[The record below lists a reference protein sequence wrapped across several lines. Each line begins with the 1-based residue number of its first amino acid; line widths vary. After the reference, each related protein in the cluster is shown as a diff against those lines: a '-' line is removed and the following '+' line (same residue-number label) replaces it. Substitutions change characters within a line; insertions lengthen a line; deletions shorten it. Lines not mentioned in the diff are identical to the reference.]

1 MEVKTIGEMT
11 CLVNGLNLEK
21 FLYNL
26 KSSSEDK
33 FEFDLIYQK
42 TENESELSKIIAQ
55 KFYNNNISEYNINKI
70 CKNCFKNVSTVEN
83 LTINANLSLQI
94 EQFAFENCSKL
105 KTIVFDIK
113 DKVLTIQSDAF
124 KSCNELDCVHIK
136 SASKITIEKD
146 AFSQCYNLRVLILDS
161 DNVEIRENA
170 FESSNDLCIVSK
182 NNDVVKEY
190 CNTNNFEYKELQ

>member
-1 MEVKTIGEMT
+1 MDGKTIGEMNF
-11 CLVNGLNLEK
+11 LVNGSNLEK

-83 LTINANLSLQI
+83 LTINTNLSLQI

-105 KTIVFDIK
+105 KTIIFDIK
-113 DKVLTIQSDAF
+113 DEDLTIQSDAF

-170 FESSNDLCIVSK
+170 FESLNNLCIVCK
-182 NNDVVKEY
+182 NNNVVKEY
-190 CNTNNFEYKELQ
+190 CSKNNVEYKEL

>member
-1 MEVKTIGEMT
+1 MEGIIIGKMT
-11 CLVNGLNLEK
+11 CFVNDSNLEK
-21 FLYNL
+21 FLYNS
-26 KSSSEDK
+26 KEEK
-33 FEFDLIYQK
+33 FIILD
-42 TENESELSKIIAQ
+42 LSKTA
-55 KFYNNNISEYNINKI
+55 KDSKGNPNSKLNEDINKI

-83 LTINANLSLQI
+83 LTIKTNLSLQI

-105 KTIVFDIK
+105 KTIVLDVK
-113 DKVLTIQSDAF
+113 DKDLTIQSDAF

-136 SASKITIEKD
+136 STSKITIEKD

-190 CNTNNFEYKELQ
+190 CNTNNFEYKEL

>member
-1 MEVKTIGEMT
+1 MEIKTIGEMNF
-11 CLVNGLNLEK
+11 LVNGSNLEK

-42 TENESELSKIIAQ
+42 TENEPELSKIIAQ

-83 LTINANLSLQI
+83 IAINANLSLQI

-113 DKVLTIQSDAF
+113 DKDLTIQSDAF

-136 SASKITIEKD
+136 STSKITIEKD

-161 DNVEIRENA
+161 DNVEFRENA

-182 NNDVVKEY
+182 SNKEIKDY
-190 CNTNNFEYKELQ
+190 CSKHNICYKEL

>member
-1 MEVKTIGEMT
+1 MEVIIIGKMT
-11 CLVNGLNLEK
+11 CLVNDSNLEK
-21 FLYNL
+21 FLYNS
-26 KSSSEDK
+26 KEEK
-33 FEFDLIYQK
+33 FIILD
-42 TENESELSKIIAQ
+42 LSKTAKDSKGNPNSKLNEDINII
-55 KFYNNNISEYNINKI
+55 S
-70 CKNCFKNVSTVEN
+70 KNCFKNVSTIEN
-83 LTINANLSLQI
+83 ITINTNLSLQI

-105 KTIVFDIK
+105 KTIIFDIK
-113 DKVLTIQSDAF
+113 DEDLTIQSDAF

-146 AFSQCYNLRVLILDS
+146 AFSQCYNLRVVVLES

-190 CNTNNFEYKELQ
+190 CNTNNFEYKEL

>member
-1 MEVKTIGEMT
+1 MEVIIIGKMT
-11 CLVNGLNLEK
+11 CLVNDSNLEK

-26 KSSSEDK
+26 KSSSEDR
-33 FEFDLIYQK
+33 FDDI
-42 TENESELSKIIAQ
+42 NII
-55 KFYNNNISEYNINKI
+55 S
-70 CKNCFKNVSTVEN
+70 KNCFKNVSTVEN
-83 LTINANLSLQI
+83 ITINTNLSLQI

-105 KTIVFDIK
+105 KIIVFDVK
-113 DKVLTIQSDAF
+113 NNDLTIQSDAF

-146 AFSQCYNLRVLILDS
+146 AFSQCYNLRVVVLES

-182 NNDVVKEY
+182 NNNVVKEY
-190 CNTNNFEYKELQ
+190 CSKNNFEYKEL

>member
-1 MEVKTIGEMT
+1 MEVIIIGKMT
-11 CLVNGLNLEK
+11 CLVNDSNLEK
-21 FLYNL
+21 FLYNS
-26 KSSSEDK
+26 KEEK
-33 FEFDLIYQK
+33 FIILD
-42 TENESELSKIIAQ
+42 LSKTA
-55 KFYNNNISEYNINKI
+55 KDSKGNPNSKLNEDINKI

-83 LTINANLSLQI
+83 IAINANLSLQI

-113 DKVLTIQSDAF
+113 DKDLTIQSDAF

-136 SASKITIEKD
+136 STSKITIEKD

-190 CNTNNFEYKELQ
+190 CSKNNFEYKGLQ

>member
-1 MEVKTIGEMT
+1 MDVKTIGEMNF
-11 CLVNGLNLEK
+11 LVNGSNLEK

-33 FEFDLIYQK
+33 FED
-42 TENESELSKIIAQ
+42 
-55 KFYNNNISEYNINKI
+55 INKI

-83 LTINANLSLQI
+83 LTIKTNLSLQI

-105 KTIVFDIK
+105 KTIVLDVK
-113 DKVLTIQSDAF
+113 DKDLTIQSDAF

-146 AFSQCYNLRVLILDS
+146 AFLQCYNLRVVVLDS

-170 FESSNDLCIVSK
+170 FESSNNLCIVSK

-190 CNTNNFEYKELQ
+190 CNTNNFEYKEL

>member
-1 MEVKTIGEMT
+1 MEVKTIGEMNF
-11 CLVNGLNLEK
+11 LVNGSNLEK

-42 TENESELSKIIAQ
+42 TENEPELSKIIAQ

-83 LTINANLSLQI
+83 LTINTNSSLQI

-105 KTIVFDIK
+105 KTIVLDVK
-113 DKVLTIQSDAF
+113 DKDLTIQSDAF

-182 NNDVVKEY
+182 SNKEIKDY
-190 CNTNNFEYKELQ
+190 CSKYNICYKEL

>member
-1 MEVKTIGEMT
+1 MEVKTIGEMNF
-11 CLVNGLNLEK
+11 LVNGSNLEK

-33 FEFDLIYQK
+33 FDDI
-42 TENESELSKIIAQ
+42 NII
-55 KFYNNNISEYNINKI
+55 S
-70 CKNCFKNVSTVEN
+70 KNCFKNVSTVEN
-83 LTINANLSLQI
+83 LTIKTNLSLQI

-105 KTIVFDIK
+105 KTIVLDVK
-113 DKVLTIQSDAF
+113 DKDLTIQSDAF

-146 AFSQCYNLRVLILDS
+146 AFLQCYNLRVVVLDS

-170 FESSNDLCIVSK
+170 FESLNNLCIVCK
-182 NNDVVKEY
+182 NNNVVKEY
-190 CNTNNFEYKELQ
+190 CSKNNFEYKGLQ